1 MGGLRD
7 YEPGTIAWVDLA
19 CRATGPAAE
28 FYGGLF
34 GWVAVSQGP
43 VEETGGYAI
52 FQLDG
57 MDVAGVG
64 PGDRPAW
71 TIYVAV
77 ANIDET
83 VASAEKHGA
92 RVVTPPLGV
101 PSPLTGD
108 EAGRMAVLSDPEGAP
123 FALWQAGPHTGADV
137 VREPGTFR
145 YAELAIRDVEAAK
158 AFYGAVLGWE
168 GTTWP
173 FADGSSTY
181 TEYHLPGSQ
190 AAVAGMVQMNEVWP
204 DDVPAH
210 WMVYFATADT
220 DATAAK
226 VSELGGVVSVLPF
239 ELAEVGRIAVLNDPE
254 NAVFSVLG
262 PNCHPTSAQGGL

>member
-1 MGGLRD
+1 VGGLRT

-19 CRATGPAAE
+19 SRAMGPATE

-43 VEETGGYAI
+43 AEQTGGYAI

-57 MDVAGVG
+57 VDVAGVG

-71 TIYVAV
+71 TSYVAV

-83 VASAEKHGA
+83 VALAEKHGA
-92 RVVTPPLGV
+92 TVVTRPLVV
-101 PSPLTGD
+101 PSPLTG
-108 EAGRMAVLSDPEGAP
+108 EQAGHMAVLADPEGAT

-137 VREPGTFR
+137 TREPGTYR
-145 YAELAIRDVEAAK
+145 WSELAIRDVEATK
-158 AFYGAVLGWE
+158 AFYGAVFGWE

-173 FADGSSTY
+173 FADGTSSY
-181 TEYHLPGSQ
+181 TEFNLPGRK
-190 AAVAGMVQMNEVWP
+190 AEPALAGMVQMNDVWP

-210 WMVYFATADT
+210 WMVYFATADA

-226 VSELGGVVSVLPF
+226 VVELGGVVSVPPFDLPI
-239 ELAEVGRIAVLNDPE
+239 GRIAVLNDPE

-262 PNCHPTSAQGGL
+262 PVPAAD